1 MATVYDTAVYNDT
14 AVSYPVAGLAC
25 TMVKYTVGSSAIAQ
39 SSGDYIRL
47 AKLPKGA
54 QIVPEL
60 CSVFADA
67 DPDSGNNLTVSLKVT
82 DGTTTKTVIST
93 SNFQAAD
100 TRITASAADI
110 TGLGYFKTSTDD
122 FYWKLTPEAGD
133 LDASA
138 VIYANLFYTMDPSL
152 SASTS

>member
-1 MATVYDTAVYNDT
+1 MATVYDTPTYNDV
-14 AVSYPVAGLAC
+14 AVSYPIAGLAV
-25 TMVKYTVGSSAIAQ
+25 THVKYTVGSSAISQA
-39 SSGDYIRL
+39 SGDYIRL

-67 DPDSGNNLTVSLKVT
+67 DPDSANNLTVSLKVT

-93 SNFQAAD
+93 SNFQAVD
-100 TRITASAADI
+100 TRLTASAADI

-133 LDASA
+133 LDAAA
-138 VIYANLFYTMDPSL
+138 VIYANLYFSMDPSRD
-152 SASTS
+152 AA